1 MSTAAEPARTSKPTE
16 QAGPTPLQFARDV
29 SRLGVDAA
37 TAYERL
43 DLLERIQKALDKL
56 DRPDTIVCITG
67 EFKKGKSALVNGLT
81 GESYCPVHDDLATSA
96 ITILRHAEEPVIT
109 VRRHVEGEAVSDSRT
124 IVEEIQRNDVA
135 EYVTERGNPENSR
148 NVEFVELKVR
158 NGLLARGVTLVDT
171 PGSGT
176 LASGYG
182 AATLAFLQSADAL
195 IFVSD
200 CSQEFIEPEIEYL
213 KAAAE
218 RCATVLVAMTKID
231 LYPEWRR
238 IVEINRG
245 HLERAGIEAP
255 ILPVSSTLRRI
266 ALSEPGAP
274 WARELNEESG
284 YPALL
289 ETLRTEILDQ
299 AGKRAALNALEATR
313 AAAQQMAAA
322 YQSELAILADSE
334 RAAEELAK
342 LEDAKEKLNAL
353 RGAGSR
359 WATVMNDGFAVL
371 TSNVDYQFR
380 STMRGIL
387 RSTEDKIEQVDPS
400 AEWDEITQRLQSDVA
415 RAVEEAFN
423 RIDDDVGQL
432 RGTIAALLRDETTGL
447 WQTSSG
453 SLTITVE
460 DMWSEREI
468 ETEGVGQ
475 KVFKGLN
482 AMRGSYMGLLMVG
495 MLGNFVGLA
504 MIAPVLIGAGVLFG
518 GRQFLEERKRDIT
531 RRRQQARTF
540 VRQFVDD
547 VQFEV
552 GTRIRETTRD
562 FQREMRDYYTERIGE
577 LAQTYTQA
585 VQNTQESLKKDQGA
599 RESRQGDLQTRV
611 EKLSELL
618 RRVDLAESRL

>member
-1 MSTAAEPARTSKPTE
+1 MSHVLSAVEGTAAEPATTSRPAE
-16 QAGPTPLQFARDV
+16 QSGPSPLQFARDV
-29 SRLGVDAA
+29 ARLGVDAA
-37 TAYERL
+37 TAYERP
-43 DLLERIQKALDKL
+43 DLLERIQRALDKL
-56 DRPDTIVCITG
+56 DRPDTIVCVTG
-67 EFKKGKSALVNGLT
+67 EFKKGKSALVNGLIGDT
-81 GESYCPVHDDLATSA
+81 YCPVHDDLATSA
-96 ITILRHAEEPVIT
+96 ITILRHAEEPAIS
-109 VRRHVEGEAVSDSRT
+109 VRRHAEGETV
-124 IVEEIQRNDVA
+124 VESIQRNEIA
-135 EYVTERGNPENSR
+135 EYATERGNPENSR
-148 NVEFVELKVR
+148 NVEFVELRVR

-200 CSQEFIEPEIEYL
+200 CSQEFIEPEVEYL

-245 HLERAGIEAP
+245 HLERAGIDAP
-255 ILPVSSTLRRI
+255 VLPVSSTLRRI
-266 ALSEPGAP
+266 ALSERDRA
-274 WARELNEESG
+274 LNEESG

-289 ETLRTEILDQ
+289 DTLRTEILDQ
-299 AGKRAALNALEATR
+299 AGKRAALDALDATR
-313 AAAQQMAAA
+313 TAAQQIATA
-322 YQSELAILADSE
+322 YQSELDILQDSE

-342 LEDAKEKLNAL
+342 LEEAKDRLNAL

-387 RSTEDKIEQVDPS
+387 RSTEEKIEQTDPS
-400 AEWDEITQRLQSDVA
+400 GDWDEITQRLQSDVA

-432 RGTIAALLRDETTGL
+432 RGTISALLRDETTGL

-453 SLTITVE
+453 ALTITVE

-468 ETEGVGQ
+468 ETENIGQ

-585 VQNTQESLKKDQGA
+585 VQNTQESLKKDESA
-599 RESRQGDLQTRV
+599 RESRQRDLTTRV
-611 EKLSELL
+611 EKLTELL
-618 RRVDLAESRL
+618 RRVDIAENRL